1 MMCPN
6 NCTAIGKALLAGL
19 TDDQVERIL
28 PERLPAET
36 ANTITDRKELLADL
50 HRVRASGVAYD
61 REEFTIGISAVG
73 AEIRDSSGGVAALS
87 IPVPTARFAG
97 QEERLA
103 EMLLRTCAEV
113 SATLGA
119 NGHVRS

>member
-1 MMCPN
+1 M
-6 NCTAIGKALLAGL
+6 
-19 TDDQVERIL
+19 
-28 PERLPAET
+28 
-36 ANTITDRKELLADL
+36 
-50 HRVRASGVAYD
+50 AYD

-73 AEIRDSSGGVAALS
+73 AEVRDASGGVAALS

-97 QEERLA
+97 QEESLA